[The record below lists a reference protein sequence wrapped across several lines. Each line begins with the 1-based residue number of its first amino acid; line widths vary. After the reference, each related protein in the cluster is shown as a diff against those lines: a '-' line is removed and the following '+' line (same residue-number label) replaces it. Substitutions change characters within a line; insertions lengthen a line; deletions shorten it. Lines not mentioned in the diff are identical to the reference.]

1 MQFLSKLK
9 FYLPKILCTILV
21 GFLACELWYGA
32 NKVLETVSENGIKY
46 GHDQGFS
53 EGYKAGLDSANTKL
67 LTDVSHILQVSLNER
82 NTETID
88 EYILVEK
95 RLHAIM
101 DKSNDK
107 LTKAQKREYTKYIT
121 KYAKKYDLSPIL
133 VAAIIHRESN
143 FINKTTSSVG
153 AIGPMQV
160 WPKWHK
166 EKMKKHK
173 LNHEHLYSTNY
184 GILMGCEILRE
195 YIDMEKGDFRAALY
209 RYVGGKHHGYVKD
222 IFRMCE
228 YALKI
233 KI

>member
-1 MQFLSKLK
+1 MQISKLK
-9 FYLPKILCTILV
+9 SELPLILSLMLGTA
-21 GFLACELWYGA
+21 LAFAIWQMA
-32 NKVLETVSENGIKY
+32 NRVLENASESGIKY
-46 GHDQGFS
+46 GHEQGFS
-53 EGYKAGLDSANTKL
+53 EGYKAGLDSANNKL
-67 LTDVSHILQVSLNER
+67 LEDVSQILQVSLKEK
-82 NTETID
+82 ETQTLD

-101 DKSNDK
+101 DKSNRK

-133 VAAIIHRESN
+133 IAAIIHRESN

-153 AIGPMQV
+153 AVGPMQV

-166 EKMKKHK
+166 EKMKKYK
-173 LNHEHLYSTNY
+173 LNREHLYSTNY

-195 YIDMEKGDFRAALY
+195 YIDMENGDFRAALY

>member
-1 MQFLSKLK
+1 MQISKLK
-9 FYLPKILCTILV
+9 SELPLILSLIL
-21 GFLACELWYGA
+21 GTALAFAIWQMA
-32 NKVLETVSENGIKY
+32 NRVLENASESGIKY
-46 GHDQGFS
+46 GHEQGFS
-53 EGYKAGLDSANTKL
+53 EGYKAGLNSANNKL
-67 LTDVSHILQVSLNER
+67 LEDVSQILQVSLKEK
-82 NTETID
+82 ETQALD

-101 DKSNDK
+101 DKSNRK

-153 AIGPMQV
+153 AVGPMQV

-166 EKMKKHK
+166 EKMKKYK
-173 LNHEHLYSTNY
+173 LNREHLYSTNY

-195 YIDMEKGDFRAALY
+195 YIDMENGDFRAALY

>member
-1 MQFLSKLK
+1 MQISKLK
-9 FYLPKILCTILV
+9 SELPLILSLMLGTA
-21 GFLACELWYGA
+21 LAFAIWQMA
-32 NKVLETVSENGIKY
+32 NRVLENASESGIKY
-46 GHDQGFS
+46 GHEQGFS
-53 EGYKAGLDSANTKL
+53 EGYKAGLDSANNKL
-67 LTDVSHILQVSLNER
+67 LEDVSQILQVSLKEK
-82 NTETID
+82 ETQTLD

-101 DKSNDK
+101 DKSNRK

-153 AIGPMQV
+153 AVGPMQV

-166 EKMKKHK
+166 EKMKKYK
-173 LNHEHLYSTNY
+173 LNREHLYSTNY

-195 YIDMEKGDFRAALY
+195 YIDMENGDFRAALY

>member
-1 MQFLSKLK
+1 MQISDLKSKIMK
-9 FYLPKILCTILV
+9 FTVLTVLPGVMALGLWF
-21 GFLACELWYGA
+21 GFNNIIER
-32 NKVLETVSENGIKY
+32 TSENGIKY

-67 LTDVSHILQVSLNER
+67 LQDVSNILQVSLKEKEI
-82 NTETID
+82 TTID
-88 EYILVEK
+88 DYILIEK
-95 RLHAIM
+95 RIHAIM
-101 DKSNDK
+101 DKSNKK
-107 LTKAQKREYTKYIT
+107 LTSAQKREYTKYIT
-121 KYAKKYDLSPIL
+121 RYSKKYNLSPIL

-143 FINKTTSSVG
+143 FKNRTTSSVG
-153 AIGPMQV
+153 ALGPMQV

-173 LNHEHLYSTNY
+173 LTNEHLYSTKY

-195 YIDMEKGDFRAALY
+195 YIDIENGDFRAALY
-209 RYVGGKHHGYVKD
+209 RYVGGQHHGYVKD